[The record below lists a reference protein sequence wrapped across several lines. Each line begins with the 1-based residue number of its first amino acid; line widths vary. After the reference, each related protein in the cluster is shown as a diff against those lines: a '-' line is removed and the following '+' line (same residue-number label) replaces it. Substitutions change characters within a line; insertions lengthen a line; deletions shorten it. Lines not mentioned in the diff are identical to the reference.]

1 VTACIVGVGEPLA
14 GDDAAGICVI
24 ERLRAEP
31 ALPAVDLYA
40 LRDPSELTTL
50 LTGRDRA
57 LVIDARLGP
66 EEVGRVDC
74 FKLEPG
80 HAPMGRAG
88 RSLSSHGVD
97 TLTAIELA
105 RALASDGRFPVVS
118 LLTIAI
124 ARPDRLDE
132 GLSARVSDAVE
143 EAARRALAWA
153 EEVTHA

>member
-1 VTACIVGVGEPLA
+1 MTNCIVGVGEPLA

-31 ALPAVDLYA
+31 KLPPVDLYA
-40 LRDPSELTTL
+40 LRDPSELVTL
-50 LTGRDRA
+50 LAGRERA

-66 EEVGRVDC
+66 EQVGRVDC
-74 FKLEPG
+74 FELEPG
-80 HAPMGRAG
+80 HAPVGRAG

-124 ARPDRLDE
+124 ARPERLDD
-132 GLSARVSDAVE
+132 GLSARVSAAVE
-143 EAARRALAWA
+143 EAARRAFAWA
-153 EEVTHA
+153 EGVTRA